1 MDRKMK
7 IAVVNGSP
15 KGRYS
20 ITLQTVRYL
29 ERKFPECEFAVL
41 HAGQTIRALERDF
54 SAARE
59 LLSSADAVIFSY
71 PVYTFLAPSQLHKFI
86 ELLKASGVDMTD
98 KYATQITTSKHFYDV
113 TAHKYVEENALDLG
127 MRYIRG
133 LSADMEDLL
142 TEGGRSDAEKF
153 FERFLWSVREGV
165 YTKSEGERDEFV
177 PVAATLP
184 EIPVNE
190 KRERDVVIITDETDT
205 ESNLSKMTER
215 FRRVLGY
222 TTRVINIAEYPF
234 SGGCLG
240 CFRCAV
246 SEKCV
251 YKDKFDSFLRDNI
264 QRADAIVYAFTVRD
278 HSMGSR
284 FKMYDDRNFCN
295 GHRTV
300 TVGMPVGYIVS
311 GPYSEEN
318 NLRTVVEARCETGG
332 NYLAGVATDERD
344 PDAAVDM
351 MAKTLAFA
359 LETGHTAPQNFWGVG
374 GMKIFRDLIY
384 QMRGMMRVDHKFYK
398 KQGIYD
404 FPQKKKLTSLKMYL
418 VGMLLSNEKILAKM
432 GNKMNDGMLM
442 PYEKMFKK
450 MDGAEARAKKKSS

>member
-1 MDRKMK
+1 MK
-7 IAVVNGSP
+7 IAVINGSP
-15 KGRYS
+15 KGKYS

-54 SAARE
+54 KPARE
-59 LLSSADAVIFSY
+59 LLASAEAVIFAY
-71 PVYTFLAPSQLHKFI
+71 PVYTFLAPSQLHRFI
-86 ELLKASGVDMTD
+86 ELMKADGVDMTD

-113 TAHKYVEENALDLG
+113 TAHKYVEENVLDLG

-153 FERFLWSVREGV
+153 FERFLWSVNEGV
-165 YTKSEGERDEFV
+165 YTKSEGARGEFT
-177 PVAATLP
+177 PVAATVP
-184 EIPVNE
+184 EASSGE
-190 KRERDVVIITDETDT
+190 KKNRDIVIITDEVDAD
-205 ESNLSKMTER
+205 SNLSKMIER
-215 FRRVLGY
+215 FRAVFGY
-222 TTRVINIAEYPF
+222 TTRVVNISEYSF

-251 YKDKFDSFLRDNI
+251 YKDGFDSFLRDNI
-264 QRADAIVYAFTVRD
+264 QKADAIVYAFTVRD

-311 GPYSEEN
+311 GAYSAEH

-332 NYLAGVATDERD
+332 NYLSGVATDERD
-344 PDAAVDM
+344 PGAAVDM
-351 MAKTLAFA
+351 MARSLSFA
-359 LETGHTAPQNFWGVG
+359 LETRHTTPRNFYGVG

-384 QMRGMMRVDHKFYK
+384 QMRGMMRADHKFYK
-398 KQGIYD
+398 KAGIYD
-404 FPQKKKLTSLKMYL
+404 FPQKKWLASMKMYL
-418 VGMLLSNEKILAKM
+418 VGLLLSNEKILAKM
-432 GNKMNDGMLM
+432 GNKMNEGMLM
-442 PYEKMFKK
+442 PYEQMFKR
-450 MDGAEARAKKKSS
+450 MDDGKPLKK